1 MNYMTYTYLWPPN
14 TFDINTFLLFFFGMP
29 YILDY
34 VVIITVCFYLNN
46 IANRF
51 QTLNDFW
58 RCLPCGLVSVPSEW
72 TSSELAMLMKNIR
85 LLHAELSQSFKIFSC
100 SYGTLLL
107 VFFVCCIIDIIY
119 LIYLMIELENVI
131 RHVSLHVLN
140 IQIVVFLMSVILAAS
155 RINEK
160 KLKIV
165 SSLRLIPISKL
176 PVEVKTQIKM
186 FLYQISLLRY
196 DKITAFGF
204 IRINLNLVIS
214 IIMLL
219 MIGFSTLIQLKDH
232 PLF

>member
-160 KLKIV
+160 VPIINIRKFQYLMTV
-165 SSLRLIPISKL
+165 LQCLFLIK
-176 PVEVKTQIKM
+176 
-186 FLYQISLLRY
+186 
-196 DKITAFGF
+196 
-204 IRINLNLVIS
+204 
-214 IIMLL
+214 
-219 MIGFSTLIQLKDH
+219 
-232 PLF
+232 